1 MSRLRALAE
10 RPIAVRDRH
19 RAFAAVAAVLL
30 TAAVALSIAADPPD
44 RPHHSPT
51 DRLPPLPSADRA
63 AGNEPAEAP
72 GRVLAVARR
81 FLDDYLARIH
91 GTGSAGAIRGASA
104 GLRRRLAAQRVR
116 VSPAARRQRPAVQR
130 LDGHRLGDGWL
141 IRAEVATGQVSYPV
155 ALVVADR
162 PAGPVVTRLVED

>member
-10 RPIAVRDRH
+10 RPIAVRDRR
-19 RAFAAVAAVLL
+19 RAFAAAAAVLL

-51 DRLPPLPSADRA
+51 DRRPPAPSADRA
-63 AGNEPAEAP
+63 AGNAPEAS

-91 GTGSAGAIRGASA
+91 GTGSARAIRGASA

-116 VSPAARRQRPAVQR
+116 VSPAARRHRPAVQR
-130 LDGHRLGDGWL
+130 LDSQHLGDRWL

-162 PAGPVVTRLVED
+162 PAGLVVTRLVED